1 MENNIGNF
9 IAQKRKELG
18 FTQKELADRLNISF
32 QAISKWEKG
41 SGTPD
46 ISLLPQIAG
55 ILNTSVDALLGYS
68 HVPVSKYEEWY
79 SAEKYYWG
87 LAPNQIT
94 YDVLRLR
101 PPIKPYRIL
110 DIGCGEGKDAVFFA
124 RNGYIVTAFDIA
136 ESGLEKG
143 RRLAESNH
151 VEVDFFRADANEYRP
166 KSEFDII
173 YCSGVLHYIE
183 QKKRQSLIESLKECT
198 VKNGINA
205 LNVFVDKPFMSPIPD
220 YERLEYATDPW
231 YSGQLTTFYH
241 DWFFHKNQ
249 EITFD
254 CISGGT
260 PHKHCMDIVIA
271 EKMI

>member
-41 SGTPD
+41 NGTPD

-55 ILNTSVDALLGYS
+55 ILNTSVDALVGYS
-68 HVPVSKYEEWY
+68 RAPVTKYEEWY

-143 RRLAESNH
+143 RRLAESNQ

-166 KSEFDII
+166 KTEFDII
-173 YCSGVLHYIE
+173 YCSGVLYDIKE
-183 QKKRQSLIESLKECT
+183 KKRKNLIESLKECT

-205 LNVFVDKPFMSPIPD
+205 MNVFVDKPFMPPLPE
-220 YERLEYATDPW
+220 YERLGYTAEPW

-241 DWFFHKNQ
+241 DWLFRKNE
-249 EITFD
+249 EIIIN
-254 CISGGT
+254 CNRGGV

>member
-41 SGTPD
+41 TGTPD

-55 ILNTSVDALLGYS
+55 ILNTSVDALVGYS
-68 HVPVSKYEEWY
+68 RAPVSKYEEWY

-110 DIGCGEGKDAVFFA
+110 DIGCVEGIDAVFFA
-124 RNGYIVTAFDIA
+124 RNVYIVTDFYIA
-136 ESGLEKG
+136 
-143 RRLAESNH
+143 
-151 VEVDFFRADANEYRP
+151 
-166 KSEFDII
+166 
-173 YCSGVLHYIE
+173 
-183 QKKRQSLIESLKECT
+183 
-198 VKNGINA
+198 
-205 LNVFVDKPFMSPIPD
+205 
-220 YERLEYATDPW
+220 
-231 YSGQLTTFYH
+231 
-241 DWFFHKNQ
+241 
-249 EITFD
+249 
-254 CISGGT
+254 
-260 PHKHCMDIVIA
+260 
-271 EKMI
+271 

>member
-1 MENNIGNF
+1 M
-9 IAQKRKELG
+9 
-18 FTQKELADRLNISF
+18 
-32 QAISKWEKG
+32 
-41 SGTPD
+41 
-46 ISLLPQIAG
+46 
-55 ILNTSVDALLGYS
+55 GYS
-68 HVPVSKYEEWY
+68 RPPVTKYEEWY
-79 SAEKYYWG
+79 SSEKYYWG

-124 RNGYIVTAFDIA
+124 RNCYIVTAFDIA

-143 RRLAESNH
+143 RRLAESNR
-151 VEVDFFRADANEYRP
+151 VEVEFFRADANEYRP
-166 KSEFDII
+166 KAEFDII
-173 YCSGVLHYIE
+173 YCSGVLACIDK
-183 QKKRQSLIESLKECT
+183 KKRQSLIESLKECT

-205 LNVFVDKPFMSPIPD
+205 MNAFVEKPFMPPIPE
-220 YERLEYATDPW
+220 YERLRDAAEPW

-249 EITFD
+249 ELTFD
-254 CISGGT
+254 CKSGGT
-260 PHKHCMDIVIA
+260 PHKHCMNIVIA